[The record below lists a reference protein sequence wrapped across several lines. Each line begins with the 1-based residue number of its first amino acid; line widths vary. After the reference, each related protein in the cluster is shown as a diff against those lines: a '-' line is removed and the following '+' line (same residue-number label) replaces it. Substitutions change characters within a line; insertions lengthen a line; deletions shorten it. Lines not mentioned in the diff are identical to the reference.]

1 MALDGSLQQV
11 DADFIATANKFVCV
25 SIDMSDGWDNP
36 VAVSYGVNSIPALLI
51 LDQYTGNVIAE
62 IPWDSYQGDTGR
74 LKQQLN
80 SAATW

>member
-25 SIDMSDGWDNP
+25 SIDMADGWDNP
-36 VAVSYGVNSIPALLI
+36 VAVSYGIQSIPAFLI
-51 LDQYTGNVIAE
+51 LDQYTGKAIAE
-62 IPWDSYQGDTGR
+62 IPWEGDTGK